1 MRRILNHSII
11 ICLYIFFVSC
21 IESKTDTTPI
31 IKLYPSPARST
42 ISLTDK
48 LPELISITKILSIA
62 KDTLLIIDGKNL
74 FVYLVDDSFN
84 PIEKISLKNHDYSF
98 MGGIKDAI
106 KIRNYLYIVDKSL
119 EFKRYNFISRELEII
134 KRELNL
140 FPHQISNIE
149 SVNDSTFIVSS
160 MVVDYSTKEDS
171 VYNNDS
177 RKKSLKVLEEDN
189 KFRLGALYS
198 YKGKLKEKFD
208 VMTSD
213 FDHQYPSFDVS
224 FVTQARGNLYF
235 SFKSARSLLKYDL
248 NNNLLKNSTVE
259 VDQKLWIKP
268 HWEKISGREV
278 FASFSH
284 TRTPLVKYIDDLYY
298 LKFSKKYLEIIK
310 LDIDLAKKA
319 NYLLQGITSSSWY
332 KFIIVNGRIILWE
345 EGDTRLYFFDI
356 K

>member
-1 MRRILNHSII
+1 MRRLINHSII

-21 IESKTDTTPI
+21 IETKTDTTPVI
-31 IKLYPSPARST
+31 ELYPSPARSA

-48 LPELISITKILSIA
+48 LSKLISITKILSIA

-84 PIEKISLKNHDYSF
+84 QIEKISLKNHDYSF

-106 KIRNYLYIVDKSL
+106 KIKNYLYIVDKSL
-119 EFKRYNFISRELEII
+119 YFKRYNFISKELEII
-134 KRELNL
+134 KRDLNL
-140 FPHQISNIE
+140 FSQQISNIE
-149 SVNDSTFIVSS
+149 SVNDSTFVVSS

-171 VYNNDS
+171 VYNYDS
-177 RKKSLKVLEEDN
+177 QKKSIKVFEEDN
-189 KFRLGALYS
+189 KFRFGALYS
-198 YKGKLKEKFD
+198 YQGKLKEKFD
-208 VMTSD
+208 VTTSD

-224 FVTQARGNLYF
+224 FVTQTKGNLYF

-268 HWEKISGREV
+268 HWEKINGREV
-278 FASFSH
+278 FVSFSH
-284 TRTPLVKYIDDLYY
+284 TRTPLVKYMDDLYY
-298 LKFSKKYLEIIK
+298 LKFSKKYLELIK
-310 LDIDLAKKA
+310 LDIDLTKKA
-319 NYLLQGITSSSWY
+319 KYILKDITSSSWF
-332 KFIIVNGRIILWE
+332 KFVIVHDRIILWE
-345 EGDTRLYFFDI
+345 EGDTKLFFYDI